1 LFLSIIN
8 DRAKADCRKPIA
20 IKSMHHKLPVRHLIR
35 QSGRLL
41 LFFVLVSLIV
51 GTTNELTVHAILSRA
66 LITLILFSLTFFA
79 NIGVLIFYDS
89 RRESS
94 TEKIGT
100 KTFITGYIFAVI
112 IFAVFHASDKYLKVR
127 GIYLTPPDQN
137 VLKQMEGW
145 RVYVFVPYVSL
156 IIYSFV
162 YLVQN
167 FIVHQYEKNRIEME
181 LLKLQSINTETINQ
195 LLRQQIQPHFLFN
208 ALNILKSLIKKYPH
222 TAEAYLMRLSD
233 FLRASVV
240 RNNSAMATVKE
251 ELKLCDDYMEMQRIR
266 FGEALEYVVEIEDAD
281 DCMKDM
287 VPFFALQALLENAIK
302 HNELTKLY
310 PLKIAIKQQDDYIFV
325 TNNRQ
330 SKKTIEKST
339 GSGLANLR
347 ERYKMLSGDD
357 IVIEDN
363 ESYFS
368 VGVKILDHEHHHN

>member
-1 LFLSIIN
+1 
-8 DRAKADCRKPIA
+8 
-20 IKSMHHKLPVRHLIR
+20 MHQKLPVKHLIR

-51 GTTNELTVHAILSRA
+51 GTTNESDVSAILSRA
-66 LITLILFSLTFFA
+66 LVTLVLFSLTFFA
-79 NIGVLIFYDS
+79 NIAALIFYDQ
-89 RRESS
+89 RRESP
-94 TEKIGT
+94 TDKIGT
-100 KTFITGYIFAVI
+100 KTFITGYAITLI
-112 IFAVFHASDKYLKVR
+112 IFAVFHTVDKYLKTI
-127 GIYLTPPDQN
+127 GINLSPPDRN

-145 RVYVFVPYVSL
+145 RVYVFVPYISL
-156 IIYSFV
+156 IIYAFI
-162 YLVQN
+162 YLIQN
-167 FIVHQYEKNRIEME
+167 FIVHQYEKNRIELE

-240 RNNSAMATVKE
+240 RNNTGLATVKE

-266 FGEALEYVVEIEDAD
+266 FGEALNYSVEIAETD
-281 DCMKDM
+281 DCLKDTL
-287 VPFFALQALLENAIK
+287 PFFALQALLENAIK
-302 HNELTKLY
+302 HNELTKVH
-310 PLKIAIKQQDDYIFV
+310 PLKISIKRVGEYVFV
-325 TNNRQ
+325 SNNLQ
-330 SKKTIEKST
+330 PKKTIEKST

-363 ESYFS
+363 QIYFS
-368 VGVKILDHEHHHN
+368 VGVKILDHEYHHN

>member
-1 LFLSIIN
+1 
-8 DRAKADCRKPIA
+8 
-20 IKSMHHKLPVRHLIR
+20 MHQKLPVKHLIR

-51 GTTNELTVHAILSRA
+51 GTTNESDVRAILSRA
-66 LITLILFSLTFFA
+66 LVTLVLFSLTFLA
-79 NIGVLIFYDS
+79 NIAALIFYDN
-89 RRESS
+89 RRENA

-100 KTFITGYIFAVI
+100 KTFITGYILTVF
-112 IFAVFHASDKYLKVR
+112 IFTAFHFVDAYFQAR
-127 GIYLTPPDQN
+127 GISLVPPDKN
-137 VLKQMEGW
+137 VIERTEGW
-145 RVYVFVPYVSL
+145 RLYIFIPYISL
-156 IIYSFV
+156 IIYAFI
-162 YLVQN
+162 YLIQN

-240 RNNSAMATVKE
+240 RNTSGLATVKE

-266 FGEALEYVVEIEDAD
+266 FGEALEYSVEVADTD
-281 DCMKDM
+281 DCLKDTL
-287 VPFFALQALLENAIK
+287 PFFALQALLENAIK
-302 HNELTKLY
+302 HNELTKVH
-310 PLKIAIKQQDDYIFV
+310 PLKISIKRVGDFIFV
-325 TNNRQ
+325 SNNLQ
-330 SKKTIEKST
+330 PKKTIEQST

-357 IVIEDN
+357 IAIETN
-363 ESYFS
+363 EVYFS